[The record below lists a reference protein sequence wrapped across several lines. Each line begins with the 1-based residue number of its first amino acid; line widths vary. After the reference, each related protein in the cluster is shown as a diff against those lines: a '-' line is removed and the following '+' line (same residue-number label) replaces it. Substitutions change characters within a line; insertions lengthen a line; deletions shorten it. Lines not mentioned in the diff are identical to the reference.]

1 MSLPEVFDPDI
12 LALPLF
18 DDAHRSLAHDIADW
32 CAERAGA
39 WVSLDAADPAGTAR
53 AMLAE
58 LGRAG
63 WLRHLDP
70 DRSEALESPDRPD
83 HSAADLR
90 SLCLRRQALAY
101 HEDLADFTYSIQ
113 ELAAAAIARHGNDR
127 QRRHYLPGLAAGT
140 SAGALALSEPGA
152 GSDLAAV
159 ALEAVP
165 DGDGFV
171 LNGTK
176 TWIAQGDIADV
187 CVVLARTGDGP
198 GPLGLTAFLVDS
210 GLPGFKAEPIGAI
223 APRSWAELTFTDVR
237 VDQDAVL
244 GERGQGF
251 IVALD
256 ILERAR
262 ATVAGA
268 AIGFARRAFRLAL
281 EHARSRKVYGVRL
294 ADLQLV
300 KSSLAGMD
308 VKLAAAALLT
318 ARAAWAIDGDLD
330 HAKHSSTAKLYST
343 EAAGEIVDAAVQ
355 IFGAAGLVAGS
366 TVERLYR
373 QIRSLRIYEGSSEV
387 IEMTIA
393 DAL

>member
-1 MSLPEVFDPDI
+1 MSLSEVFDPGV
-12 LALPLF
+12 LTLPLY
-18 DDAHRSLAHDIADW
+18 DDAHRALADEIGQW
-32 CAERAGA
+32 CADRAGVWA
-39 WVSLDAADPAGTAR
+39 ALDTTDPAAAGRELLT
-53 AMLAE
+53 E
-58 LGRAG
+58 LGRSG

-70 DRSEALESPDRPD
+70 DRPDSD
-83 HSAADLR
+83 MR

-113 ELAAAAIARHGNDR
+113 ELTAAAIARHGSVE
-127 QRRHYLPGLAAGT
+127 QRRRELPGLADGT
-140 SAGALALSEPGA
+140 RAGALALSEPGA
-152 GSDLAAV
+152 GSDLSAAV
-159 ALEAVP
+159 LEATP

-198 GPLGLTAFLVDS
+198 GPLGLTTFVVDGNAP
-210 GLPGFKAEPIGAI
+210 GLKAEPIGAI

-237 VDQDAVL
+237 VGPEAVL
-244 GERGQGF
+244 GERGQG
-251 IVALD
+251 IVVALD

-268 AIGFARRAFRLAL
+268 ALGFGRRAFRLARD
-281 EHARSRKVYGVRL
+281 HARTRKAYGGRL

-300 KSSLAGMD
+300 RSSLARMD
-308 VKLAAAALLT
+308 VKLSAAALLT
-318 ARAAWAIDGDLD
+318 ARAAWAADLDHD
-330 HAKHSSTAKLYST
+330 HAKHSSAAKLYAT
-343 EAAGEIVDAAVQ
+343 EAAGEIVDGAVQ

-366 TVERLYR
+366 PMERLYR

>member
-1 MSLPEVFDPDI
+1 MTTFDPEV

-18 DDAHRSLAHDIADW
+18 DDAHRALAHDIGRW

-39 WVSLDAADPAGTAR
+39 WVSLDAADPGATGR

-70 DRSEALESPDRPD
+70 DRPGS
-83 HSAADLR
+83 DLR

-101 HEDLADFTYSIQ
+101 HEDLADFAYAIQ
-113 ELAAAAIARHGNDR
+113 ELTAAAIVRHGSQEQ
-127 QRRHYLPGLAAGT
+127 QRRHLPGLAAGT

-198 GPLGLTAFLVDS
+198 GPLGLTTFLVDT
-210 GLPGFKAEPIGAI
+210 GVPGFKAEPIGAI
-223 APRSWAELTFTDVR
+223 APRSWAQLDFTDVR
-237 VDQDAVL
+237 VGADAVL

-251 IVALD
+251 VVALD
-256 ILERAR
+256 ILEQAR
-262 ATVAGA
+262 ATVAAA
-268 AIGFARRAFRLAL
+268 AIGFARRAFDLAL
-281 EHARSRKVYGVRL
+281 EHARTRKAYGRRL

-300 KSSLAGMD
+300 RSSLAKMD
-308 VKLAAAALLT
+308 VKLSAASLLT
-318 ARAAWAIDGDLD
+318 ARAAWAIDGGLE

-366 TVERLYR
+366 AVERLYR

>member
-1 MSLPEVFDPDI
+1 MSLSAVFDPDV
-12 LALPLF
+12 LTLPLF
-18 DDAHRSLAHDIADW
+18 DDAHRALAGEIGQW
-32 CAERAGA
+32 CADRAEA
-39 WVSLDAADPAGTAR
+39 WASLDTTGPAAAGR

-58 LGRAG
+58 LGRSG

-70 DRSEALESPDRPD
+70 DRPD
-83 HSAADLR
+83 SDLR

-113 ELAAAAIARHGNDR
+113 ELTAAAITRHGTDR
-127 QRRHYLPGLAAGT
+127 QRRRHLPGLADGS
-140 SAGALALSEPGA
+140 SAGALAVSEPGA
-152 GSDLAAV
+152 GSDLAAAV
-159 ALEAVP
+159 LEATP

-198 GPLGLTAFLVDS
+198 GPLGLTTFLVDC
-210 GLPGFKAEPIGAI
+210 GDPGFKAEPIGAI

-237 VDQDAVL
+237 VGPEAVL
-244 GERGQGF
+244 GERGQGLV
-251 IVALD
+251 VALD
-256 ILERAR
+256 VLERAR
-262 ATVAGA
+262 ATVAAA
-268 AIGFARRAFRLAL
+268 AIGFARRAFGLARD
-281 EHARSRKVYGVRL
+281 HARTRKAYGGRL

-300 KSSLAGMD
+300 RSSLAGMD
-308 VKLAAAALLT
+308 VKLSAASLLT
-318 ARAAWAIDGDLD
+318 ARAAWAMDLDRD
-330 HAKHSSTAKLYST
+330 HAKHSSTAKLYAT
-343 EAAGEIVDAAVQ
+343 EAAGEIVDSAVQ

-366 TVERLYR
+366 AMERLYR

>member
-1 MSLPEVFDPDI
+1 MTTFDPEV

-18 DDAHRSLAHDIADW
+18 DDAHRALAHDIGSW

-39 WVSLDAADPAGTAR
+39 WVSLDAADPGATGR

-70 DRSEALESPDRPD
+70 DQPD
-83 HSAADLR
+83 SDLR

-101 HEDLADFTYSIQ
+101 HEDLADFAYAIQ
-113 ELAAAAIARHGNDR
+113 ELTAAAIARHGNDS
-127 QRRHYLPGLAAGT
+127 QQHRHLPGLAAGA

-159 ALEAVP
+159 ALEAVA

-198 GPLGLTAFLVDS
+198 GPLGLTTFLVDS
-210 GLPGFKAEPIGAI
+210 GVPGFKAEPIGAI
-223 APRSWAELTFTDVR
+223 APRSWARLDFTDVR
-237 VDQDAVL
+237 VGADAVL
-244 GERGQGF
+244 GTRGQGF
-251 IVALD
+251 VVALD
-256 ILERAR
+256 ILEQAR
-262 ATVAGA
+262 ATVAAA
-268 AIGFARRAFRLAL
+268 AIGFARRAFDLAL
-281 EHARSRKVYGVRL
+281 EQARTRKAYGRRL

-300 KSSLAGMD
+300 RSSLAGMD
-308 VKLAAAALLT
+308 VKLSAASLLT
-318 ARAAWAIDGDLD
+318 ARAAWAIDGGLE

-366 TVERLYR
+366 PVERLYR

>member
-1 MSLPEVFDPDI
+1 MTTFDPEV

-18 DDAHRSLAHDIADW
+18 DDAHRALAHDIGRW

-39 WVSLDAADPAGTAR
+39 WVSLDAADPGATGR

-70 DRSEALESPDRPD
+70 DRPD
-83 HSAADLR
+83 SDLR

-101 HEDLADFTYSIQ
+101 HEDLADFAYAIQ
-113 ELAAAAIARHGNDR
+113 ELTAAAIVRHGSQEQ
-127 QRRHYLPGLAAGT
+127 QRRHLPGLAAGT

-198 GPLGLTAFLVDS
+198 GPLGLTTFLVDT
-210 GLPGFKAEPIGAI
+210 GVPGFKAEPIGAI
-223 APRSWAELTFTDVR
+223 APRSWAQLDFTDVR
-237 VDQDAVL
+237 VGADAVL

-251 IVALD
+251 VVALD
-256 ILERAR
+256 ILEQAR
-262 ATVAGA
+262 ATVAAA
-268 AIGFARRAFRLAL
+268 AIGFARRAFDLAL
-281 EHARSRKVYGVRL
+281 EHARTRKAYGRRL

-300 KSSLAGMD
+300 RSSLAKMD
-308 VKLAAAALLT
+308 VKLSAASLLT
-318 ARAAWAIDGDLD
+318 ARAAWAIDGGLE

-366 TVERLYR
+366 AVERLYR

>member
-1 MSLPEVFDPDI
+1 MSLSEVFDPDI
-12 LALPLF
+12 LTLPLY
-18 DDAHRSLAHDIADW
+18 DDAHRGLADEIGQW
-32 CAERAGA
+32 CADRAEA
-39 WVSLDAADPAGTAR
+39 WASLDTTDPAAVGR
-53 AMLAE
+53 AMLTE
-58 LGRAG
+58 LGRSG

-70 DRSEALESPDRPD
+70 DQPDSDMR
-83 HSAADLR
+83 A
-90 SLCLRRQALAY
+90 LCLRRQALAY
-101 HEDLADFTYSIQ
+101 YEDLADFTYSIQ
-113 ELAAAAIARHGNDR
+113 ELTAAAISRHGTDE
-127 QRRHYLPGLAAGT
+127 QRRRELPGLADGT
-140 SAGALALSEPGA
+140 RAGALALSEPGA
-152 GSDLAAV
+152 GSDLAAAV
-159 ALEAVP
+159 LEATP

-198 GPLGLTAFLVDS
+198 GPLGLTTFVVQGDAP
-210 GLPGFKAEPIGAI
+210 GLKAEPIGAI

-237 VDQDAVL
+237 VGPEAVL
-244 GERGQGF
+244 GERGQG
-251 IVALD
+251 IVVALD

-268 AIGFARRAFRLAL
+268 ALGFARRAFRLARG
-281 EHARSRKVYGVRL
+281 HARTRKAYGGRL

-300 KSSLAGMD
+300 KSSLANMD
-308 VKLAAAALLT
+308 VKLSASALLT
-318 ARAAWAIDGDLD
+318 ARAAWATDLDHD
-330 HAKHSSTAKLYST
+330 HAKHSSTAKLYAT
-343 EAAGEIVDAAVQ
+343 EAAGEIVDDAVQ

-366 TVERLYR
+366 PMERLYR